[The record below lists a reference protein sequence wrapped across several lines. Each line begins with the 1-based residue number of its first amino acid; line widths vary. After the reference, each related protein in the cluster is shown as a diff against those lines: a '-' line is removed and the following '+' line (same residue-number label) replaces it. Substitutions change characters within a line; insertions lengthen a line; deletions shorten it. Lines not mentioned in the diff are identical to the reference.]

1 MNALVKVD
9 KGSCTGLVED
19 GGAREFEEK
28 WFGEKSG
35 DKLFLNII
43 EISYLL
49 LTGRIIVETDGRIIS
64 TLEDF
69 MKSSLECF
77 KEYSWSNLV
86 VYKDLRDRG
95 RKVRVLG
102 KNVFMMKDKHGD
114 IRLVL
119 ILEEKSPLG
128 VKDIIEF
135 AEKSMRNNIT
145 PIVAI
150 VSLQG
155 EITYYELA
163 RIEPS

>member
-19 GGAREFEEK
+19 GSAREFEEK

>member
-19 GGAREFEEK
+19 GDAREFEEK